1 MVVTTEEE
9 FFKPLT
15 FCGVDSSQGFYKEVV
30 ADFVAEILF
39 SYFLLE
45 AHPHNPGIMQK
56 RRNRVSGTKTR
67 SPPI

>member
-1 MVVTTEEE
+1 
-9 FFKPLT
+9 
-15 FCGVDSSQGFYKEVV
+15 VDSSQGFYKEVV